1 MSESALTDRTRIAED
16 LKEIDGLLSAAVRLM
31 RKLDAAELH
40 PIEWVIRAAQD
51 RAEAAHDKL
60 TLEKAEA

>member
-16 LKEIDGLLSAAVRLM
+16 LEEIDGLLSAAVCLI
-31 RKLDAAELH
+31 RKFDAELH

-51 RAEAAHDKL
+51 KAEAAHDKL
-60 TLEKAEA
+60 TSNKAGA